1 LGNRQLNSN
10 RGCKN
15 STVSQGLV
23 LRWEPSYNP
32 KVQIFTIGHSSRS
45 FEEFTQLL
53 QEHDIER
60 LVDVRSF
67 PSSRK
72 FPHFSKDTLSD
83 ALLKIDISH
92 YHLRALGGY
101 RKSHLKDSPNQ
112 SPGFRAYA
120 DHMLTEK
127 FHQGLDTLIGIASEA
142 RTTIM
147 CAEAI
152 PQKCHRQ
159 LISDALVGLRS
170 ISVVHIVPGA

>member
-1 LGNRQLNSN
+1 M
-10 RGCKN
+10 
-15 STVSQGLV
+15 
-23 LRWEPSYNP
+23 
-32 KVQIFTIGHSSRS
+32 QIFTIGHSSRS

-67 PSSRK
+67 PTSRK
-72 FPHFSKDTLSD
+72 FPHFSQDRLSD
-83 ALLKIDISH
+83 ALLKINISY
-92 YHLRALGGY
+92 YHLRALGGF

-120 DHMLTEK
+120 DHMLTDE
-127 FHQGLDTLIGIASEA
+127 FHQALEALVEIASEA

-170 ISVVHIVPGA
+170 IPVVHTVPGGLNEHQLNQAARIEDGGLVYPEPQGSLFG

>member
-1 LGNRQLNSN
+1 M
-10 RGCKN
+10 
-15 STVSQGLV
+15 
-23 LRWEPSYNP
+23 
-32 KVQIFTIGHSSRS
+32 QIFTIAHSSRS

-67 PSSRK
+67 PTSRK
-72 FPHFSKDTLSD
+72 FPHFNKDTLSN
-83 ALLKIDISH
+83 ALLEIDIS
-92 YHLRALGGY
+92 YSHLGALGGY
-101 RKSHLKDSPNQ
+101 RKSDLKDSPNQ
-112 SPGFRAYA
+112 SWKSPGFRAYA
-120 DHMLTEK
+120 DHMQTKE

-170 ISVVHIVPGA
+170 IPVVHIVPGGLNEHQLVQAARIEDGELVYPEPQGSLFG